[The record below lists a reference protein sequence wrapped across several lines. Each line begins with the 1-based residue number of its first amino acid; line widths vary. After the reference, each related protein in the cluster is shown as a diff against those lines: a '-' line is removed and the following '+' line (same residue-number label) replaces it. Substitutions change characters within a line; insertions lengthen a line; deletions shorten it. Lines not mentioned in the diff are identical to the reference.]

1 MKSQDFFDEQ
11 LLSVIDG
18 QGVGWTLRVQVRA
31 GADACGC
38 ECEFRCRCECVR
50 VRVGVARVSRCPVLL
65 CIVLDAYTR

>member
-31 GADACGC
+31 G
-38 ECEFRCRCECVR
+38 E
-50 VRVGVARVSRCPVLL
+50 VRVGVEVGQQVVTHSPEFVAFQERRRELHRREKKL
-65 CIVLDAYTR
+65 YLK